1 MTHPRN
7 TTGLQQH
14 AQARHQAALERTERA
29 LQSLLAQ
36 QQPINFRAVARAAGV
51 STAWLYQQPALKL
64 RLQQLRAGNTLSV
77 SPASKARVSDN
88 SKTAMI
94 ATLRQRIEKL
104 QKENEELRH
113 QLAVVYGQLTQR

>member
-1 MTHPRN
+1 V
-7 TTGLQQH
+7 GLQQH
-14 AQARHQAALERTERA
+14 AQARHQAALECTERA

-36 QQPINFRAVARAAGV
+36 QQPINFRTVARAAGV

-64 RLQQLRAGNTLSV
+64 RIQQLRAGNTLSV
-77 SPASKARVSDN
+77 SPASKARVSDD